1 MKKFIFVSMVAT
13 AALSLTA
20 CGPTAEEEVVAP
32 EEVTVEAPEEAM
44 VPMDE
49 GMMDDG
55 MMDDGMEGAA
65 MPEEDDRGNPVDRAP
80 AAN

>member
-20 CGPTAEEEVVAP
+20 CEPTAEEEVVAP

-44 VPMDE
+44 AP
-49 GMMDDG
+49 MDDG

-65 MPEEDDRGNPVDRAP
+65 MPEDDDRGNPVDRAP
-80 AAN
+80 